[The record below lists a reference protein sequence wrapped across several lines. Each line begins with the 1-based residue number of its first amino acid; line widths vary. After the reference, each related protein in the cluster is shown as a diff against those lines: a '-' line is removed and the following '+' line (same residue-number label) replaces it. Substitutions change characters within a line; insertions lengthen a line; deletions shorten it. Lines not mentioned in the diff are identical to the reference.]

1 MTFRAVGVDDTRPRN
16 GLQNVTCALPR
27 LISRRANILRK
38 EKKRYWKRSP
48 QDNRAGLLAQPM
60 LHRFAAAPHRR
71 TFRVCVCVC
80 VCVFFFVFWGFLFSV
95 LSEKS
100 NGLINSR
107 KNKPGG
113 SAISV
118 STKIKWPFFVK
129 TRKRPSHLR

>member
-38 EKKRYWKRSP
+38 EKKRYSKRYS
-48 QDNRAGLLAQPM
+48 QDKRAGLLAQPM

-80 VCVFFFVFWGFLFSV
+80 VRVFFRFLGIFIFS
-95 LSEKS
+95 
-100 NGLINSR
+100 
-107 KNKPGG
+107 
-113 SAISV
+113 SV
-118 STKIKWPFFVK
+118 REIQRIDK
-129 TRKRPSHLR
+129 